1 MSIRTISIVILLTAS
16 VLAGASREQS
26 LQDMVAQA
34 DAARIEDQPNL
45 YMRIV
50 ERQLKTVD
58 NLYYEGKVDQ
68 GNEAVRDIV
77 TFSDKAQNAAIKS
90 HKKVKN
96 TEIAL
101 RKTAAKLRDI
111 RHTLTLDEQRPVQEA
126 AEHLEKLRSDLLAH
140 LFGANE

>member
-1 MSIRTISIVILLTAS
+1 MVILLTAS
-16 VLAGASREQS
+16 VLAGASRDQS

-34 DAARIEDQPNL
+34 DAARVEDQPNL

-111 RHTLTLDEQRPVQEA
+111 RHTLTLDEQPPVQEA

>member
-1 MSIRTISIVILLTAS
+1 MSIRAISIMMLLMAS
-16 VLAGASREQS
+16 VFANASKEES
-26 LQDMVAQA
+26 LQDMIAHA
-34 DAARIEDQPNL
+34 DSARVEDQPGL

-50 ERQLKTVD
+50 EHQLKTVD

-77 TFSDKAQNAAIKS
+77 TYSDKAQSAAIKS

-101 RKTAAKLRDI
+101 RKTATKLRDI
-111 RHTLTLDEQRPVQEA
+111 KHTLTLDEQPPVQEA
-126 AEHLEKLRSDLLAH
+126 AEHLEKLRTDLLEH